1 MWGAGSQTGPVV
13 QSGTGLQAG
22 VAVVGV
28 GPVAQSAVGV
38 AGQTL
43 PLLFVWEEALGTVEH
58 ADALMEEAI
67 LLAACTERTAFQHR
81 RLGGRFSATQ
91 GNYAKYP
98 QSLRRG

>member
-67 LLAACTERTAFQHR
+67 LLAACTERTAFSAPPT
-81 RLGGRFSATQ
+81 GRTIQRNS
-91 GNYAKYP
+91 GK
-98 QSLRRG
+98 LR